1 MLNSYVFALGAII
14 LWSSLA
20 FLNQKV
26 SSVPAFLLVGITL
39 FIGGLCSLPWWRQ
52 WKISKKSLAVGIYG
66 LFGYHFCLF
75 MAFRLAPA
83 VEVNLINYL
92 WPLLIVLL
100 SPMFFAH
107 VALTKKHIL
116 GSILGFS
123 GALLIASK
131 GSVVVTQDNIL
142 GYCLAA
148 LAAFI
153 WASYSLLS
161 KKVSD
166 ITTPTIGLFCLLSG
180 ILSLGCHLVFEPSY
194 PLQFSQMPT
203 FILLGVGPMG
213 TAFFLWD
220 KSLKQGD
227 PRIIGSL
234 SYLTP
239 LLSTLLLVVFAGG
252 AFTTMTL
259 IAMALIISGAVIG
272 SMP

>member
-1 MLNSYVFALGAII
+1 MRNSYIFALGAIL

-20 FLNQKV
+20 VLGQKV
-26 SSVPAFLLVGITL
+26 SSLPAFLLVGITL

-52 WKISKKSLAVGIYG
+52 WRVSTKSLAVGIYG

-100 SPMFFAH
+100 SPMFFSN
-107 VALTKKHIL
+107 VALTKKHIF
-116 GSILGFS
+116 GSILGFA

-131 GSVVVTQDNIL
+131 GSVVVTYENVI

-148 LAAFI
+148 VAAFI

-166 ITTPTIGLFCLLSG
+166 ITTPTVGLFCLLSG
-180 ILSLGCHLVFEPSY
+180 VLSLACHFIFEPSY
-194 PLQFSQMPT
+194 PLQLSQVP
-203 FILLGVGPMG
+203 ILVLLGIGPMG
-213 TAFFLWD
+213 LAFFLWD

-252 AFTTMTL
+252 VFTTMTL
-259 IAMALIISGAVIG
+259 MAMILIISGAVIG
-272 SMP
+272 SM

>member
-1 MLNSYVFALGAII
+1 MQNSYLLALGAMF

-20 FLNQKV
+20 FLGQKV
-26 SSVPAFLLVGITL
+26 SEIPAFLLVGITL
-39 FIGGLCSLPWWRQ
+39 FMGGMCSLPWWRE
-52 WKISKKSLAVGIYG
+52 WKVSKKSLAIGIYG

-92 WPLLIVLL
+92 WPLLLVLL
-100 SPMFFAH
+100 SPMFFSH
-107 VALTKKHIL
+107 VVLTRKHII
-116 GSILGFS
+116 GSVLGFA

-131 GSVVVTQDNIL
+131 GSVIVTADNIL

-148 LAAFI
+148 IAAFI

-180 ILSLGCHLVFEPSY
+180 ILSLACHFTFEPSY
-194 PLQFSQMPT
+194 PLQIAQVSTLIM
-203 FILLGVGPMG
+203 LGVGPMG
-213 TAFFLWD
+213 AAFFLWD

-252 AFTTMTL
+252 TFTTMTL
-259 IAMALIISGAVIG
+259 IAMVLIISGAVIG
-272 SMP
+272 SMA